1 LRSVAGFESW
11 PTVEAEKI
19 LTGLPTGV
27 SACLGEDQL
36 LSRAVRE
43 WRSAADASDDFQKIA
58 HLWRAVECYSARSIP
73 DDLFGRR
80 ERQLIRG
87 AVAAVESWTND
98 QAARLDTISQMLN
111 NPPLMVR
118 LRLALKSDGISITD
132 GEFDSLAA
140 TRPFRNALEHGRV
153 LSPLQHRA
161 LDTAVAVMNYILVT
175 CLLMASSDEQHSRGN
190 E

>member
-1 LRSVAGFESW
+1 M
-11 PTVEAEKI
+11 
-19 LTGLPTGV
+19 
-27 SACLGEDQL
+27 
-36 LSRAVRE
+36 
-43 WRSAADASDDFQKIA
+43 
-58 HLWRAVECYSARSIP
+58 
-73 DDLFGRR
+73 
-80 ERQLIRG
+80 IRG